1 LDKEEQGNHTD
12 LESLANMR
20 DVDYFTG
27 SGMVSYVLETLNDR
41 YGKNLVQTY
50 RVFPNQM
57 ETSEIVVEPYNTTP
71 F

>member
-1 LDKEEQGNHTD
+1 
-12 LESLANMR
+12 MP

-27 SGMVSYVLETLNDR
+27 SGMGSYVLENLNDR
-41 YGKNLVQTY
+41 YSKNLVQTY